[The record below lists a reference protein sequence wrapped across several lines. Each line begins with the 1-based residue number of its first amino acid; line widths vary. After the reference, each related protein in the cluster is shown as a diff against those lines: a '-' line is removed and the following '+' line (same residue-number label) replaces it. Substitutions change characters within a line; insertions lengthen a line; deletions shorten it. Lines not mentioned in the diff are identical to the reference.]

1 MKGNRMSKGST
12 KSRTTDMTTG
22 SPIGH
27 IIRFTLPLLL
37 GNLFQQLYN
46 MVDSVIVGRYVGKD
60 ALAAVGSCSSMNF
73 LFFALGSGI
82 GMGIGVVVAQYF
94 GAKEYHN
101 VRRAIANSY
110 YVIISVSLL
119 VSILG
124 ICIAPWLLRIM
135 DTPESI
141 YGETL
146 KYLRVT
152 CSGLVAVA
160 MYNGLAAIMRSLG
173 DAKTPLMFLIVASVI
188 NVVLDL
194 VFVLYFGL
202 GVVGVALATIIAQ
215 LVSAVLCHFYATKKI
230 SYFQLTKEERKPDK
244 NIIVRAF
251 KIGVPLALQNSTIAI
266 SCMALQGVVNGFGED
281 VIAANTI
288 TSRVETLVQ
297 QPYGSIGAAVTTF
310 SGQNA
315 GAGNVERIKKG
326 FRQTTV
332 VVLIFS
338 LSLIP
343 LFYIF
348 GKYITGF
355 FVDDPVVMEI
365 GYKALR
371 ITSLFYFFLG
381 MIYVPRSLLNGCG
394 DAKFSIMNGVV
405 EVACRVIFSQVL
417 LLIPALGYW
426 IVWMTTAATWF
437 VTALVCL
444 SRYWWGNWRE
454 KVLA

>member
-1 MKGNRMSKGST
+1 
-12 KSRTTDMTTG
+12 MTTG

-27 IIRFTLPLLL
+27 ILRFTLPLLL

-46 MVDSVIVGRYVGKD
+46 MVDSVVVGRYVGKD

-82 GMGIGVVVAQYF
+82 GMGIGVIVAQYF
-94 GAKEYHN
+94 GAKEYQN
-101 VRRAIANSY
+101 VRKAIASSY
-110 YVIISVSLL
+110 FVIISVSLL

-135 DTPESI
+135 DTPEAI

-152 CSGLVAVA
+152 CSGLVAVT

-173 DAKTPLMFLIVASVI
+173 DAKTPLMFLIVSSVI

-194 VFVLYFGL
+194 VFVVYFNM
-202 GVVGVALATIIAQ
+202 GVVGVAVATIIAQ
-215 LVSAVLCHFYATKKI
+215 LTSAVLCQIYAYHKI
-230 SYFQLTKEERKPDK
+230 SYFKLTREEVKPDK
-244 NIIVRAF
+244 AIVARAF
-251 KIGVPLALQNSTIAI
+251 RIGVPLALQNSTIAI

-326 FRQTTV
+326 FRQTVV

-338 LSLIP
+338 LALIP

-355 FVDDPVVMEI
+355 FVDDATVMSI
-365 GYKALR
+365 ASRALR

-381 MIYVPRSLLNGCG
+381 MIYVPRALLNGCG
-394 DAKFSIMNGVV
+394 DSSFSLINGLV
-405 EVACRVIFSQVL
+405 EVACRVVFSQVL
-417 LLIPALGYW
+417 LHFAGLGYW
-426 IVWMTTAATWF
+426 IIWMTTAATWF
-437 VTALVCL
+437 VTSLICL
-444 SRYWWGNWRE
+444 ARYWWGNWKE
-454 KVLA
+454 KVLE

>member
-1 MKGNRMSKGST
+1 MKGNKMSRV
-12 KSRTTDMTTG
+12 RTTDMTTG

-27 IIRFTLPLLL
+27 ILRFTLPLLL

-46 MVDSVIVGRYVGKD
+46 MVDSVVVGRYVGKD

-82 GMGIGVVVAQYF
+82 GMGIGVIVAQYF

-101 VRRAIANSY
+101 VRKAIASSY
-110 YVIISVSLL
+110 FVIISVSLL
-119 VSILG
+119 VSVVG
-124 ICIAPWLLRIM
+124 ITIAPWLLKIM
-135 DTPESI
+135 DTPEAI

-152 CSGLVAVA
+152 CSGLVAVT

-173 DAKTPLMFLIVASVI
+173 DARTPLLFLIVSSII
-188 NVVLDL
+188 NVILDL
-194 VFVLYFGL
+194 VFVVYFNM
-202 GVVGVALATIIAQ
+202 GVVGVAVATIIAQ
-215 LVSAVLCHFYATKKI
+215 LTSAILCQIYAYRKI
-230 SYFQLTKEERKPDK
+230 SYFKLTREELRPDK
-244 NIIVRAF
+244 LIVSRAF
-251 KIGVPLALQNSTIAI
+251 RIGVPLALQNSTIAI

-326 FRQTTV
+326 FRQTV
-332 VVLIFS
+332 VVVFVFS
-338 LSLIP
+338 MLLIP

-355 FVDDPVVMEI
+355 FVDDKTVMGI
-365 GYKALR
+365 ASNALR

-381 MIYVPRSLLNGCG
+381 MIYVPRALLNGCG
-394 DAKFSIMNGVV
+394 DSSFSLINGLV
-405 EVACRVIFSQVL
+405 EVACRVLFSQIL
-417 LLIPALGYW
+417 LLFSGLGFW
-426 IVWMTTAATWF
+426 IIWMTTAATWF
-437 VTALVCL
+437 VTSLVCL
-444 SRYWWGNWRE
+444 ARYWWGNWKER
-454 KVLA
+454 VLE

>member
-1 MKGNRMSKGST
+1 MSRSH
-12 KSRTTDMTTG
+12 TTDMTTG
-22 SPIGH
+22 SPIRH

-46 MVDSVIVGRYVGKD
+46 MVDSVVVGRYVGKD

-82 GMGIGVVVAQYF
+82 GMGIGVIVAQYF
-94 GAKEYHN
+94 GAKEYQN
-101 VRRAIANSY
+101 VRKAIASSY
-110 YVIISVSLL
+110 YVIISASLV
-119 VSILG
+119 VSITG
-124 ICIAPWLLRIM
+124 ILLAPWLLKIM
-135 DTPESI
+135 DTPEAI
-141 YGETL
+141 YDETL
-146 KYLRVT
+146 KYLRIT
-152 CSGLVAVA
+152 CSGLVGVA

-173 DAKTPLMFLIVASVI
+173 DAKTPLMFLIVSSII

-194 VFVLYFGL
+194 VFVVVFNL

-215 LVSAVLCHFYATKKI
+215 YTSAILCQLYAYKKI
-230 SYFQLTKEERKPDK
+230 SYFRLAKSEIRPDRL
-244 NIIVRAF
+244 IVSRAF
-251 KIGVPLALQNSTIAI
+251 KIGVPLALQNSTIAV

-315 GAGNVERIKKG
+315 GAGNIDRIKKG

-332 VVLIFS
+332 VVFIFS
-338 LSLIP
+338 MCLIP

-348 GKYITGF
+348 GRYITGF
-355 FVDDPVVMEI
+355 FVDDAAVMGI
-365 GYKALR
+365 ATKALR

-381 MIYVPRSLLNGCG
+381 MIYVPRALLNGCG
-394 DAKFSIMNGVV
+394 DTGFSVLNGIV
-405 EVACRVIFSQVL
+405 EVVCRVLFSQLL
-417 LLIPALGYW
+417 LLIPALGFW
-426 IVWMTTAATWF
+426 IIWMTTAATWF
-437 VTALVCL
+437 VTSMFCL
-444 SRYWWGNWRE
+444 ARYWWGNWKE
-454 KVLA
+454 KALA